1 MKFSSQDWFFR
12 LLDSGVSP
20 SKGVVLITRIIMKN
34 TTIINTIA
42 KMIPDSPAIS
52 IVVLARAVP
61 TVMPNMQMITIL
73 VYIALLRA
81 CILLF
86 FNFLFILFSFF
97 TGRIICIQVQMS
109 ILYDYGVGGIF
120 YEVNNA
126 KRYYLR
132 SKKRK
137 ATLFTK

>member
-12 LLDSGVSP
+12 LLDSVSSP

-97 TGRIICIQVQMS
+97 TGRIICIQVKMS

-126 KRYYLR
+126 KRYFLR
-132 SKKRK
+132 SK
-137 ATLFTK
+137 